1 MALPRVM
8 KAFAAFVDGTNYMG
22 EVPELTLPTLSRK
35 MEEYRAGGMQGPV
48 DLDFGQEK
56 MEAELKGAG
65 WLKDLA
71 KKWGARQHDAA
82 MIRFAGALQ
91 AEDSEA
97 VTPVEVVM
105 RGRLVEIDP
114 GSSKAGDTTERT
126 YKYVLTYYKE
136 VVDGQVELE
145 IDLVNLVENVGGVDN
160 LAGMRAALGI

>member
-1 MALPRVM
+1 MGLPR
-8 KAFAAFVDGTNYMG
+8 KLTHFATFVDGTNYMG
-22 EVPELTLPTLSRK
+22 EMPEVTLPTLTRK
-35 MEEYRAGGMQGPV
+35 MEEYRGGGMNGPI
-48 DLDFGQEK
+48 DLDMGQEK

-71 KKWGARQHDAA
+71 KQWGARRHDAV

-105 RGRLVEIDP
+105 RGRLVELDP

-126 YKYVLTYYKE
+126 YKYTLTYYKE
-136 VVDGQVELE
+136 VVDGQEEME
-145 IDLVNLVENVGGVDN
+145 IDLVNMVETVGGVDN
-160 LAGMRAALGI
+160 LAGVRAALGI